1 MAKKK
6 KKHRN
11 VKPDADAEFQKNPPF
26 GTHRYQI
33 VLADISRLRL
43 EPVQARSSHD
53 STNAPPAS
61 ASSAQWIFSVCS
73 ESLPLKL
80 LVGPIVVGALT
91 LVAWYA
97 TIFHYQLRHAICYS
111 CRHSWDCRSGGRKRD
126 AVGGIEQCLTPRR
139 WSCVGQLE

>member
-1 MAKKK
+1 MW
-6 KKHRN
+6 
-11 VKPDADAEFQKNPPF
+11 FQFLSMLIATALIGKAS
-26 GTHRYQI
+26 I
-33 VLADISRLRL
+33 ALATRQRFYAVRSRQY
-43 EPVQARSSHD
+43 V
-53 STNAPPAS
+53 
-61 ASSAQWIFSVCS
+61 S

-111 CRHSWDCRSGGRKRD
+111 CRHSWDCGSGGRKRD

-139 WSCVGQLE
+139 WSGVGQLE